1 MKASVRKVN
10 GMSLWIDFVLAT
22 SAIVTLII
30 CYVIILAKLKPSNE
44 SSENLASPLIPREN
58 SEDMSKQRRMEMLE
72 KIKEEKIKEYYNR
85 KKRKISDS

>member
-10 GMSLWIDFVLAT
+10 GMFLWIDFVLAT

-30 CYVIILAKLKPSNE
+30 CYVLILAKLKPSDE
-44 SSENLASPLIPREN
+44 ASENLASPLIPREN

-72 KIKEEKIKEYYNR
+72 KIKEEKIKEYYHR
-85 KKRKISDS
+85 KKQKISDS